1 MNLGKKQETEYN
13 LGEDVVLNLSH
24 SLRDTYCT
32 LYFDNFFKSPALI
45 PKLFDDGIYGI
56 GTVRPNCKTMRKLP
70 DDKNMKRGDIHY
82 QHFKK
87 MICIKRKVNLGV
99 VFLGSNNDAA
109 ADCSSVQ
116 RREKGMSSKTSFPCS
131 QLKRCNKEMGGVD
144 LMDQLTYTYR
154 LDRRFKTPFYLPIFF
169 LFLGHGFS

>member
-1 MNLGKKQETEYN
+1 M
-13 LGEDVVLNLSH
+13 LNISH

-56 GTVRPNCKTMRKLP
+56 GTVRPNCKTMPKLP

-109 ADCSSVQ
+109 DDCSSVQ

-131 QLKRCNKEMGGVD
+131 QLKIVIKKWEGLTLWINLHTPTVLTED
-144 LMDQLTYTYR
+144 LKLRSTFQ
-154 LDRRFKTPFYLPIFF
+154 FFF

>member
-1 MNLGKKQETEYN
+1 M
-13 LGEDVVLNLSH
+13 LNLSH

-56 GTVRPNCKTMRKLP
+56 GTVRPNCKTMPKLP

-109 ADCSSVQ
+109 DDCSSVQ

-154 LDRRFKTPFYLPIFF
+154 LDRRFKTRFYLPLFF
-169 LFLGHGFS
+169 SFLGHGFS